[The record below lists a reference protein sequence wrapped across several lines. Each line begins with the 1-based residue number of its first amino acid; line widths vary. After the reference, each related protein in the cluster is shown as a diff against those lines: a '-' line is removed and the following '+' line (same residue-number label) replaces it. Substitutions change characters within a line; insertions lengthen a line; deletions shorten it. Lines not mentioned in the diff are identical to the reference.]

1 MVQGALKSTKSALAG
16 GNRSNGAGK
25 KAALG
30 PKKGQ
35 RVIKAK
41 KDGLR
46 RSEVLRKVSCL
57 LFWCL
62 LFFGCVG
69 KRRGEGIDKEGKRRN
84 MMTHLHMHGFPSGLL
99 ERVETSLTS
108 LSLTAMTEKTL
119 GAKAGHLELLGV
131 GKKSKGKDGKN
142 AGEIK
147 GKGNAGTTIHGGE
160 KGGTRKFG

>member
-16 GNRSNGAGK
+16 GNRANGAGK

-46 RSEVLRKVSCL
+46 KSEVLRKKHSA
-57 LFWCL
+57 
-62 LFFGCVG
+62 G
-69 KRRGEGIDKEGKRRN
+69 
-84 MMTHLHMHGFPSGLL
+84 
-99 ERVETSLTS
+99 
-108 LSLTAMTEKTL
+108 LTAMTEKTL

-131 GKKSKGKDGKN
+131 GKKGKGKDGKN
-142 AGEIK
+142 AGETK
-147 GKGNAGTTIHGGE
+147 GKGNAGATIHGGE

>member
-16 GNRSNGAGK
+16 GNRANGAGK

-46 RSEVLRKVSCL
+46 RSEVLRKVSC
-57 LFWCL
+57 
-62 LFFGCVG
+62 FFVFLVVLWLHWEI
-69 KRRGEGIDKEGKRRN
+69 REGGTGRN

-108 LSLTAMTEKTL
+108 LSTCLISTL
-119 GAKAGHLELLGV
+119 MIVVEDA
-131 GKKSKGKDGKN
+131 
-142 AGEIK
+142 
-147 GKGNAGTTIHGGE
+147 TTIGDKGE
-160 KGGTRKFG
+160 KNILKGIEKESQLIERP

>member
-16 GNRSNGAGK
+16 GNRANGAGK

-41 KDGLR
+41 RQGLM
-46 RSEVLRKVSCL
+46 RSEVLRKSL
-57 LFWCL
+57 L
-62 LFFGCVG
+62 
-69 KRRGEGIDKEGKRRN
+69 
-84 MMTHLHMHGFPSGLL
+84 TPSSRTQKHSAG
-99 ERVETSLTS
+99 
-108 LSLTAMTEKTL
+108 LTAMTEKTL

-131 GKKSKGKDGKN
+131 GKKSKKMDGKK
-142 AGEIK
+142 AVEVK
-147 GKGNAGTTIHGGE
+147 GKGNAGATIHGGE

>member
-16 GNRSNGAGK
+16 GNRANGAGK

-46 RSEVLRKVSCL
+46 RSEVLRKKHSA
-57 LFWCL
+57 
-62 LFFGCVG
+62 G
-69 KRRGEGIDKEGKRRN
+69 
-84 MMTHLHMHGFPSGLL
+84 
-99 ERVETSLTS
+99 
-108 LSLTAMTEKTL
+108 LTALTEKTL

-142 AGEIK
+142 AVETK
-147 GKGNAGTTIHGGE
+147 GKGNAGATIHGGE

>member
-16 GNRSNGAGK
+16 GNRANGAGK

-41 KDGLR
+41 REGLR
-46 RSEVLRKVSCL
+46 KSEVLRKKHSA
-57 LFWCL
+57 
-62 LFFGCVG
+62 G
-69 KRRGEGIDKEGKRRN
+69 
-84 MMTHLHMHGFPSGLL
+84 
-99 ERVETSLTS
+99 
-108 LSLTAMTEKTL
+108 LTAMTEKTL

-131 GKKSKGKDGKN
+131 GKKSKGKDGK
-142 AGEIK
+142 GKPVEGK
-147 GKGNAGTTIHGGE
+147 GKGNAGATVHGGE

>member
-16 GNRSNGAGK
+16 GNRANGAGK

-41 KDGLR
+41 KDVLR
-46 RSEVLRKVSCL
+46 RSEVLRKKHSA
-57 LFWCL
+57 
-62 LFFGCVG
+62 G
-69 KRRGEGIDKEGKRRN
+69 
-84 MMTHLHMHGFPSGLL
+84 
-99 ERVETSLTS
+99 
-108 LSLTAMTEKTL
+108 LTAMTEKTL

-142 AGEIK
+142 AGETK
-147 GKGNAGTTIHGGE
+147 GKGNAGATIHGGE